1 MTVSAAK
8 RDFFRLLVDA
18 DALQFG
24 SFTLKSGRVSPYF
37 FNAGRF
43 RTAAHLT
50 RLGGF
55 FADIAVQAAP
65 GASTVFGPAY
75 KGIPLSIATAMALSD
90 RTGRDVGYLFN
101 RKEEKSHGD
110 RGMFVGRHPE
120 EGESL
125 VMVDDVITDGETK
138 LEAVALLR
146 ETFSAPIDALV
157 IAFDRM
163 ERSSTDRNAIRDFEA
178 ETGIPVH
185 ALITLAD
192 LELLVAEQTA
202 GEGASLPG
210 FTPSL
215 LEEIR
220 SYRAQFGVRD
230 S

>member
-1 MTVSAAK
+1 
-8 RDFFRLLVDA
+8 
-18 DALQFG
+18 
-24 SFTLKSGRVSPYF
+24 
-37 FNAGRF
+37 
-43 RTAAHLT
+43 
-50 RLGGF
+50 
-55 FADIAVQAAP
+55 
-65 GASTVFGPAY
+65 
-75 KGIPLSIATAMALSD
+75 
-90 RTGRDVGYLFN
+90 
-101 RKEEKSHGD
+101 
-110 RGMFVGRHPE
+110 MFVGRHPE

-202 GEGASLPG
+202 GEAERLACATLQSGNPIQNRQTGESVGNQP
-210 FTPSL
+210 
-215 LEEIR
+215 IR
-220 SYRAQFGVRD
+220 SR
-230 S
+230 